1 VAESAGLVAV
11 NHTDQLPSVNF
22 SFNLGPGQSL
32 DRVSQEIRR
41 RAEPLLPPGSSL
53 DFQGDARVFAQSLG
67 GMGWLLLVSVLV
79 IYAVLGILYEDPIHP
94 LTVLT
99 SLPPAAVGGLAM
111 LILFNA
117 ELNIYGFIGL
127 ILLIGLVKKNGIMMV
142 DVANQLRQGGAD
154 ATSAIRQACTLRF
167 RPIMMTTAGAILG
180 TVPLALG
187 FGAGGDVRQ
196 SLGLVVLGGL
206 LVSQLVTLYATPV
219 FFVAAERVAE
229 RLGLRRDLET
239 AVALSPERTTE
250 PASPLSTDPIPD
262 RVRKH

>member
-1 VAESAGLVAV
+1 
-11 NHTDQLPSVNF
+11 
-22 SFNLGPGQSL
+22 
-32 DRVSQEIRR
+32 
-41 RAEPLLPPGSSL
+41 
-53 DFQGDARVFAQSLG
+53 
-67 GMGWLLLVSVLV
+67 MGWLLLVSVLV

-229 RLGLRRDLET
+229 RLGLRRDLEP
-239 AVALSPERTTE
+239 AAALAPELSTE
-250 PASPLSTDPIPD
+250 PANQLSTHPIPE